1 MNNSNKLSVKN
12 LISIGI
18 YSAIYFVMVTIA
30 TFSSAFLL
38 GGFAYVLLPA
48 VAALISGT
56 IYMLLVAK
64 VKKFGGISI
73 MGIVMGLYFLVS
85 GHFILSFAA
94 NIVFGILADLLA
106 KSCKYENKKVILA
119 SYVVFSYGCMGPVL
133 PMWFM
138 RSAYIANLEARGKSA
153 EYIDNMF
160 KNMTM
165 TTFAIAVVAILICG
179 IVGGLFGQKM
189 LKKHF
194 EKAGIV

>member
-1 MNNSNKLSVKN
+1 MKSKLEVKD
-12 LISIGI
+12 LITIGI

-30 TFSSAFLL
+30 TFGSAIFL

-64 VKKFGGISI
+64 VPKFGGISI
-73 MGIVMGLYFLVS
+73 MGIVMAIYFLIS

-94 NIVFGILADLLA
+94 NLVCGILADFIA
-106 KSCKYENKKVILA
+106 KASGYKNKRVILA
-119 SYVVFSYGCMGPVL
+119 SYVVFCYGCMGPVL

-138 RSAYIANLEARGKSA
+138 KAAYVANLEARGKSA
-153 EYIDNMF
+153 EYIENMF
-160 KNMTM
+160 ANMTM
-165 TTFAIAVVAILICG
+165 TTFGIAVVAILVCATL
-179 IVGGLFGQKM
+179 GGLFGQRM